1 MTKPSTEVNLNNISS
16 AANNAAQA
24 AKNASESATIASQN
38 AAVAAKAAAESA
50 TAIAVV
56 ATDTTWMKKSLSG
69 IENTLEEMRNQ
80 YVTMSQHAEVVKIL
94 DSHEK
99 AIEDL
104 QTEKTRTAVL
114 LSIGIGILTLLVSL
128 LVWHLVGK

>member
-1 MTKPSTEVNLNNISS
+1 MTKPDINLNNISS

-24 AKNASESATIASQN
+24 AKSASDAASAAASN
-38 AAVAAKAAAESA
+38 AAIAAKAAAESA

-114 LSIGIGILTLLVSL
+114 LSIGIGILSLLVTLLVYHL
-128 LVWHLVGK
+128 LGKG

>member
-1 MTKPSTEVNLNNISS
+1 MTKPDINLNNISS

-24 AKNASESATIASQN
+24 AKSASDAASAAASN
-38 AAVAAKAAAESA
+38 AAIAAKAAAESA

-94 DSHEK
+94 DGHEK

-114 LSIGIGILTLLVSL
+114 LSIGIGILSLLVTLLVYHL
-128 LVWHLVGK
+128 LGKG